1 MKVLYFH
8 QHFTTP
14 EIGGGTRSYEFA
26 QKLIQ
31 RGHQVTMVSG
41 GERSAF
47 NLPATK
53 KKNVYRGDVA
63 GIDVIQIH
71 VPYSNNDGKLA
82 RAKAFLR
89 YSVKS
94 VYYALHEDYDLAF
107 CTTTPLTSGIPGLFS
122 KWFRKKK
129 FVFEIRDFWPD
140 STKTLF
146 AAVGKKYPWYLDW
159 GLSFLGNLCYRT
171 ADACIGLAPGIC
183 EAIRA
188 HCQAEKRVDLIPN
201 GCDLN
206 LFSPSKRD
214 KLALPGVNEGDTV
227 AVFTGAHGVANGLG
241 AVLDAASVLKRKGR
255 DDIKLVFIGNGMMKQ
270 ALVER
275 AEKEGLNNCLF
286 FKPVPKKELTSIVCS
301 ADIGMQI
308 LTNATFFYYG
318 TSPNKF
324 FDFIS
329 SGLPVINNYPGWIAD
344 MINENKCGVVV
355 EPLNPEVFADG
366 LIYLA
371 DHPEERRVMG
381 ENARKL
387 AERDFDRDRLSEKF
401 VAFLEWVCNGQD

>member
-1 MKVLYFH
+1 MRVIYFH

-14 EIGGGTRSYEFA
+14 KIGGGTRSYEFA

-41 GERSAF
+41 GDKSAF
-47 NLPATK
+47 NLPATG
-53 KKNVYRGDVA
+53 KKNIYRGVVD

-71 VPYSNNDGKLA
+71 VPYSNNDGKMA

-89 YSVKS
+89 YATKS
-94 VYYALHEDYDLAF
+94 IHYAMHEDYDLIF
-107 CTTTPLTSGIPGLFS
+107 CTTTPLTSGIPGLFA
-122 KWFRKKK
+122 KWFRRKK
-129 FVFEIRDFWPD
+129 FVFEVRDFWPD

-159 GLSFLGNLCYRT
+159 GLSFLGNRCYRA

-183 EAIRA
+183 DAIKS
-188 HCQAEKRVDLIPN
+188 HSQKGKRVELIPN
-201 GCDLN
+201 GCDLD
-206 LFSPSKRD
+206 LFSPEKRG
-214 KLALPGVNEGDTV
+214 KLELAGVNEGDTV

-241 AVLDAASVLKRKGR
+241 AVLDAAAVLKQKGR
-255 DDIKLVFIGNGMMKQ
+255 NDIKMVFVGNGMMKQ

-275 AEKEGLNNCLF
+275 AEKEGLDNCLF
-286 FKPVPKKELTSIVCS
+286 FKPVPKTELTKIVCS

-344 MINENKCGVVV
+344 MINENKCGVAV
-355 EPLNPEVFADG
+355 EPLNAEAFADG
-366 LIYLA
+366 LIYLT
-371 DHPEERRVMG
+371 DHPEERKQMG
-381 ENARKL
+381 ANARKL
-387 AERDFDRDRLSEKF
+387 AERDFNRENLSTQF
-401 VAFLEWVCNGQD
+401 VDYLESVING